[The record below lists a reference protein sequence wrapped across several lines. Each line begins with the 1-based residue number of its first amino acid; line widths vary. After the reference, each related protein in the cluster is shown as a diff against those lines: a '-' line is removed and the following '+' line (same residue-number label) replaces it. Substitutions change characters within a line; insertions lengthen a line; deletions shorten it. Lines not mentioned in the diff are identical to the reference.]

1 MIMNHGILFEVDGVR
16 RHTLDDWGLFLS
28 PVEIPYPEPK
38 TRYVEIEGGNGS
50 IDLTEAFGKIYYK
63 NRSFSITLGCSDK
76 LRYDERLREI
86 AAFLH
91 GKEVKMTFYF
101 DNGYYYKGRVTLNK
115 YTSSK
120 ALGEL
125 SLDVEVEPFKYK
137 EHTTVAI
144 NIVDTKVVV
153 VYKNERM
160 EVTPI
165 FKADS
170 PMIFEF
176 KGNLYALSTKETIF
190 ADIEFQE
197 GDNVI
202 TWQGN
207 GTVSVMY
214 QEGAF

>member
-1 MIMNHGILFEVDGVR
+1 MILNHGILFEVDGVR

-38 TRYVEIEGGNGS
+38 TRYIELEGGHGS
-50 IDLTEAFGKIYYK
+50 IDLTEVFGKIHYK
-63 NRSFSITLGCSDK
+63 NRSFSIVLTCSDK
-76 LRYDERLREI
+76 FRYDERLREI
-86 AAFLH
+86 ASFLH

-101 DNGYYYKGRVTLNK
+101 DNGYYYKGRATLNK

-125 SLDVEVEPFKYK
+125 SLDIEVEPFKYK
-137 EHTTVAI
+137 EHTTIATNIINDKAI
-144 NIVDTKVVV
+144 VI
-153 VYKNERM
+153 YKNERM

-165 FKADS
+165 FKSDK
-170 PMIFEF
+170 PITFEF
-176 KGNLYALSTKETIF
+176 EGNTYALETNEVIF
-190 ADIEFQE
+190 PDIEFKQ

-202 TWQGN
+202 TWRGN
-207 GTVSVMY
+207 ATVTVTY